1 MSHGK
6 GSHRQYI
13 KPNYLMVDESGVNSL
28 AMGFNANQFNMFV
41 DSTASLYINLMI
53 VDLVHFFL
61 QHLFPPLIRSPIFR
75 CF

>member
-41 DSTASLYINLMI
+41 DSTASLYI
-53 VDLVHFFL
+53 
-61 QHLFPPLIRSPIFR
+61 LI
-75 CF
+75 